1 MVYGCGSG
9 RPFLVLVHLNPS
21 SALMDTIRMIYL
33 ILTASLHNRIPSM
46 VTEDRLARYRYAIS
60 ETLRHIPEHI
70 QPLIVEN
77 MGGGQ
82 GMCPLEGFSCH
93 GQPVPVVYTDNGLS
107 TFRNKGVNEWLDIQE
122 VMDRVGLRDEDIIVK
137 LTGRYRLLS
146 PRFLEM
152 VHQTATQKDAWVRW
166 MNVCTGEDDPD
177 DCVLGCYA
185 ARVSVLRYLSWSW
198 MNLFDSPERA
208 MARFLR
214 SSVSE
219 NRSMAMDRLDVECV
233 FSDTGRVLCV

>member
-1 MVYGCGSG
+1 
-9 RPFLVLVHLNPS
+9 
-21 SALMDTIRMIYL
+21 MIYL
-33 ILTASLHNRIPSM
+33 ILTASLQNRMPSL

-60 ETLRHIPEHI
+60 ESLRCLPEGV

-77 MGGGQ
+77 SGSSHNQ
-82 GMCPLEGFSCH
+82 ATLEDFSCH
-93 GQPVPVVYTDNGLS
+93 GQPVPVIYTDNG
-107 TFRNKGVNEWLDIQE
+107 TRTMRNKGVNEWLDIQA
-122 VMDRVGLRDEDIIVK
+122 VIDRVGMKDNDILVK

-146 PRFLEM
+146 PRFLERI
-152 VHQTATQKDAWVRW
+152 QRTAVEKDAWLRFY
-166 MNVCTGEDDPD
+166 NVCTGEEDPN

-198 MNLFDSPERA
+198 LNLFDSPERA
-208 MARFLR
+208 VARFIR

-219 NRSMAMDRLDVECV
+219 KRCMAMDHLDVECV